1 MIEDD
6 GATAEVE
13 ESNSG
18 AESLND
24 SIGKAY
30 DEIMARESAP
40 AESGDNPDSGPA
52 RSEDGKFAKKDR
64 PAVGNP
70 VDNPDLD
77 VGEPT
82 DPVID
87 VAADPAPN
95 TWRKEVAAKWATLP
109 DDVRAEVQRR
119 EADFHKGIAQYKEKA
134 EFGSAIERAV
144 APYAETLRQLGIGHD
159 RAVAELMA
167 ADDRLRNGP
176 PHEKHQYF
184 AQLAQNYRIDLSK
197 VAQVA
202 EQVGYRPLDPNIV
215 TLQDEL
221 RRVRSLVESRTIAE
235 QKREQETL
243 NSEILK
249 FKSDP
254 SHSHFDAVKGH
265 MAALLQA
272 GQADGLADAYEQA
285 VYANPVTR
293 QSMLQQQAE
302 KTRKENAA
310 KAEAAK
316 KAARANVRSRP
327 SLPTS
332 MPTGTIQQTVAAAYD
347 RLTTA

>member
-18 AESLND
+18 AKSLND

-40 AESGDNPDSGPA
+40 AESGDNTEPGPA
-52 RSEDGKFAKKDR
+52 RSEDGKFAKKE
-64 PAVGNP
+64 PAE
-70 VDNPDLD
+70 DAPDID

-82 DPVID
+82 EPAID
-87 VAADPAPN
+87 VSAEPAPN
-95 TWRKEVAAKWATLP
+95 TWRKDVAAKWATLP

-119 EADFHKGIAQYKEKA
+119 ESDFHKGIAQYKEKA

-144 APYAETLRQLGIGHD
+144 APYAATLQTLGIAPD
-159 RAVAELMA
+159 RAVQELMA
-167 ADDRLRNGP
+167 ADHRLRYGS
-176 PHEKHQYF
+176 PHDKNQYF
-184 AQLAQNYRIDLSK
+184 AQLAQNYGIDLSQ
-197 VAQVA
+197 VSQTAQ
-202 EQVGYRPLDPNIV
+202 QPIDPNYAA
-215 TLQDEL
+215 LQDEL
-221 RRVRSLVESRTIAE
+221 RRVRGMVESQTIAE
-235 QKREQETL
+235 QKREQDALT
-243 NSEILK
+243 SDILK

-254 SHSHFDAVKGH
+254 AHSHFEVVKGH

-293 QSMLQQQAE
+293 QAMFQQQAE
-302 KTRKENAA
+302 KTRRENAA

-316 KAARANVRSRP
+316 KAARTNVRSRP

-332 MPTGTIQQTVAAAYD
+332 MPTGSIQQTVAAAYD
-347 RLTTA
+347 RLLTA

>member
-1 MIEDD
+1 MGENY

-18 AESLND
+18 SESLQD

-30 DEIMARESAP
+30 DEIMARELAPEDPADASAP
-40 AESGDNPDSGPA
+40 GPA
-52 RSEDGKFAKKDR
+52 RSEDGKFAKKD
-64 PAVGNP
+64 P
-70 VDNPDLD
+70 VEDAPDID
-77 VGEPT
+77 VGEPS
-82 DPVID
+82 DPTID

-119 EADFHKGIAQYKEKA
+119 ESDFHKGIAQYKEKA

-144 APYAETLRQLGIGHD
+144 APYAATLQTLGIAPD
-159 RAVAELMA
+159 RAVQELMA
-167 ADDRLRNGP
+167 ADHRLRYGS
-176 PHEKHQYF
+176 PHDKHQYF
-184 AQLAQNYRIDLSK
+184 AQLAQNYGIDLS
-197 VAQVA
+197 QVSLTV
-202 EQVGYRPLDPNIV
+202 QQPMDPNYAA
-215 TLQDEL
+215 LQDEL
-221 RRVRSLVESRTIAE
+221 RRVRGMVESQTLAE
-235 QKREQETL
+235 QKREQDALT
-243 NSEILK
+243 SDIMK

-254 SHSHFDAVKGH
+254 AHSHFEAVKGH

-293 QSMLQQQAE
+293 QAMLQQQAE
-302 KTRKENAA
+302 KVRRENAA

-316 KAARANVRSRP
+316 KAARMNVRSRP
-327 SLPTS
+327 SVPTS
-332 MPTGTIQQTVAAAYD
+332 LPIGTINQTVAEIYD
-347 RLTTA
+347 RLTA